1 MSDFLLKI
9 FEKETINKLP
19 LDKLYP
25 ILESLDDE
33 QLQNIATTYSLDIE
47 GLNSSEKVEK
57 VGREITGR
65 FAEVL
70 NRFDEK
76 EHKSFYD
83 FYNGSVDY
91 SDENVYLNMKKF
103 TALGYMYLFLSKSGT
118 YFNFVIPVELIEMYE
133 DLLAR
138 G

>member
-19 LDKLYP
+19 LDRLYP
-25 ILESLDDE
+25 ILQSLDDE
-33 QLQNIATTYSLDIE
+33 QLRHIAHTYSLDIDD
-47 GLNSSEKVEK
+47 LNGEEKIDALEK
-57 VGREITGR
+57 EIKGR
-65 FAEVL
+65 FSEVL
-70 NRFDEK
+70 NTFDEK

-91 SDENVYLNMKKF
+91 SDENVYVNMKKF

-118 YFNFVIPVELIEMYE
+118 YFNFVIPVELVEMYE
-133 DLLAR
+133 NLLANS
-138 G
+138 

>member
-9 FEKETINKLP
+9 FENETINKLP

-25 ILESLDDE
+25 ILESLDE
-33 QLQNIATTYSLDIE
+33 KQLQNIATTYSLDIND
-47 GLNSSEKVEK
+47 LNNSEKVDRI
-57 VGREITGR
+57 GREITGR

-70 NRFDEK
+70 NTFDEK

-91 SDENVYLNMKKF
+91 SDENVYVNMKKF

-118 YFNFVIPVELIEMYE
+118 YFNFVIPVELVEMYE
-133 DLLAR
+133 RLLANS
-138 G
+138 